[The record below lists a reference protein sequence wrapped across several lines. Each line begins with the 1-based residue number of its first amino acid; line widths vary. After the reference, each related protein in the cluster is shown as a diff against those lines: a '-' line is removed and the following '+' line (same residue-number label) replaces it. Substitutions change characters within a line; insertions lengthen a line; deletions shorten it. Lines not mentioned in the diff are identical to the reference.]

1 MRKTKVRTPLREL
14 VFRATGRVRKLLGL
28 APTQK
33 LDMFSNI
40 LTNTAGLIQG
50 DSRLIGPRWK
60 GSVMGVVMNQT
71 VGAPVDARLADLM
84 VRFQTKIQNHL
95 DQMAPLAKPT
105 EELKITEIANQAVGL
120 FKFHGFD
127 MDDQQASAF
136 RKIQVAL
143 ASSMQLDNRALVQA
157 QRVYNHVMKQLSP
170 KDFEGYPDGN
180 LRSQARFDVLTGE
193 YGWELDDQ
201 KRSNLMA
208 SFLALSQVD
217 PAFRKVL
224 DGIDMPKDRGMDKS
238 SVDAWLTSVANSALD
253 SLATVTTGGGLKTR
267 TTRETLDRLSL
278 ALAEIDKDDRLW
290 IEKKMQGFADQADG
304 IGARFLSTTGER
316 LSAWADKKSLES
328 QNQVRSRTKELIR
341 NGAAV
346 LGATLNG
353 ERGAALASATI
364 STVNQI
370 KAPQVL
376 KDLLVDVVGM
386 TDENRGVTGL
396 VNKVKAGVSQMRQ
409 AYREEVPKTCD
420 YPISIDLIRRPT
432 RRKALEVRK
441 RNAELITFA
450 SA

>member
-1 MRKTKVRTPLREL
+1 M
-14 VFRATGRVRKLLGL
+14 
-28 APTQK
+28 
-33 LDMFSNI
+33 
-40 LTNTAGLIQG
+40 
-50 DSRLIGPRWK
+50 
-60 GSVMGVVMNQT
+60 
-71 VGAPVDARLADLM
+71 
-84 VRFQTKIQNHL
+84 
-95 DQMAPLAKPT
+95 
-105 EELKITEIANQAVGL
+105 
-120 FKFHGFD
+120 
-127 MDDQQASAF
+127 
-136 RKIQVAL
+136 QVAL

-217 PAFRKVL
+217 PVFRKVL

-341 NGAAV
+341 GTAAMV
-346 LGATLNG
+346 
-353 ERGAALASATI
+353 GAALNEERGSAMASAAI
-364 STVNQI
+364 STVNQT

-376 KDLLVDVVGM
+376 KDLLVEVVGM
-386 TDENRGVTGL
+386 TDENRAVTGL
-396 VNKVKAGVSQMRQ
+396 VNRVKAGVSRMRQ
-409 AYREEVPKTCD
+409 AYREEVPKIIAEKFSRELTEEEWSALHLVYGKTD
-420 YPISIDLIRRPT
+420 SGVLEAAYGKQAQRRMLT
-432 RRKALEVRK
+432 DKRYLENEITLREEQLKTSSKAWATYQRKAKELARFMVTGEVGNNNLL
-441 RNAELITFA
+441 RNATAIAALMGLHRELGGHVPA
-450 SA
+450 GRRCVRSR